1 MAITQA
7 LCTSF
12 KQEILQGIHNFT
24 NGSGGGT
31 TTSTGTGNT
40 FKIALFTSSA
50 SLGAS
55 TTAYAD
61 SNQASGTGYSAGGNT
76 LTNVTPTTSS
86 TTALVD
92 FADTTWSSSTITARG
107 ALIYNSSTTA
117 GSANRAVAVLD
128 FGTDKTTSSGDFT
141 IVFPTADASSAI
153 IRNAKCLM

>member
-50 SLGAS
+50 SLGAG

-86 TTALVD
+86 TTALTD
-92 FADTTWSSSTITARG
+92 FADTTWSSSSITARG

-141 IVFPTADASSAI
+141 ITFPTADASSAI
-153 IRNAKCLM
+153 IRIA

>member
-50 SLGAS
+50 SLGAG

-61 SNQASGTGYSAGGNT
+61 SNQVSGTGYSAGGNT
-76 LTNVTPTTSS
+76 LTNVTPTASS
-86 TTALVD
+86 TTALTD

-128 FGTDKTTSSGDFT
+128 FGSDKTTSAGDFT
-141 IVFPTADASSAI
+141 ITFPTADASSAI
-153 IRNAKCLM
+153 IRIA

>member
-1 MAITQA
+1 MAISQA

-24 NGSGGGT
+24 NGSGEGT
-31 TTSTGTGNT
+31 TTSTGSGNT

-50 SLGAS
+50 SLGAG

-86 TTALVD
+86 TTALTD

-128 FGTDKTTSSGDFT
+128 FGSDKTTSAGDFT
-141 IVFPTADASSAI
+141 ITFPTADASSAI
-153 IRNAKCLM
+153 IRIA

>member
-1 MAITQA
+1 MAISQA

-50 SLGAS
+50 SLGAG

-61 SNQASGTGYSAGGNT
+61 SNQVSGTGYSAGGNT
-76 LTNVTPTTSS
+76 LTNVTPTVSS
-86 TTALVD
+86 TTALTD

-128 FGTDKTTSSGDFT
+128 FGSDKTTSAGDFT
-141 IVFPTADASSAI
+141 ITFPTADASSAI
-153 IRNAKCLM
+153 IRIA